1 MKLRELTH
9 GRRFRIKRTGETGL
23 LIGMFGDRRNRVV
36 VLDKY
41 SRLTNYNAQLEVEP
55 L

>member
-1 MKLRELTH
+1 MQLRELTH

-23 LIGMFGDRRNRVV
+23 LIGVFGDRRRRVV
-36 VLDKY
+36 VMDKHP
-41 SRLTNYNAQLEVEP
+41 RLTNYNAQLEVES

>member
-1 MKLRELTH
+1 MQLRALTD

-23 LIGMFGDRRNRVV
+23 LIGKFGDRRRRVV
-36 VLDKY
+36 VMD
-41 SRLTNYNAQLEVEP
+41 SHPRITNYNAQLEVES